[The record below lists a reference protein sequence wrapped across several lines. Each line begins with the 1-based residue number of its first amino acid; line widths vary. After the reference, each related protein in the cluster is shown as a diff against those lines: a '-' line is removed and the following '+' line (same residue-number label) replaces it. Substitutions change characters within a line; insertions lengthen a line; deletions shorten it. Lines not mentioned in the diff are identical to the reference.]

1 MRTETFTIRQNKL
14 GDYSLN
20 KIYAGRHWKQRQKD
34 AEYWH
39 MLVYAEMM
47 AQKIPKEKFDRPVKI
62 SFAFNTGM
70 DIDNHGYLAKLIT
83 DGMKGYLIVDDTRKY
98 VIGNE
103 ISFHD
108 GDGIIVRV
116 EEGGLT

>member
-1 MRTETFTIRQNKL
+1 MRTETFTIRQSKL

-20 KIYAGRHWKQRQKD
+20 KIYAGRHWHQRKKD

-39 MLVYAEMM
+39 TLVYAEMM
-47 AQKIPKEKFDRPVKI
+47 SQKVPNRKFDHPVKI
-62 SFAFNTGM
+62 SFAFNTKM

-98 VIGNE
+98 VIENN

-108 GDGIIVRV
+108 GDGIVITI
-116 EEGGLT
+116 EEG